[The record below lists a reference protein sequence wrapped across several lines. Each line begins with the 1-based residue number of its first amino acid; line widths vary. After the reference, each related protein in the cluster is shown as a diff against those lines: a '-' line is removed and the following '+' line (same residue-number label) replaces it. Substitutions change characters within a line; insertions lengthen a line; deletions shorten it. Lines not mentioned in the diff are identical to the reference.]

1 MTSEQWLGIRA
12 ALAPQLGWTLAYSA
26 VLAVAVFV
34 AFKVDGSGGW
44 RSAIML
50 VPLIPAAG
58 LLRSTVRQFR
68 RMDEML
74 VRKQLEAVAW
84 AFGAALFLMVAYAL
98 LEVVGWP
105 RLPMFV
111 PLIALNLIWTVCI
124 WTQWLRYR

>member
-1 MTSEQWLGIRA
+1 MTSERWLDIRA

-98 LEVVGWP
+98 LEAVGWP
-105 RLPMFV
+105 RLPMWIA
-111 PLIALNLIWTVCI
+111 LIALSSIWSICTAVQHI
-124 WTQWLRYR
+124 RYR